1 MKAETPFTKKRLKHI
16 IDSFSRIRMEPY
28 HNKETLRCFSLLE
41 IIRQAERIQMELFGE
56 VAVTALLENFPCL
69 AKRPFDSESL
79 CRAYSRLYKR
89 EILKMIRFYAAEDL
103 SSKEKVSQ
111 AFEEIFFQA
120 SLLSGRNIKIVY
132 PSSEQCLLG
141 SGRGKESLGA

>member
-1 MKAETPFTKKRLKHI
+1 
-16 IDSFSRIRMEPY
+16 
-28 HNKETLRCFSLLE
+28 
-41 IIRQAERIQMELFGE
+41 
-56 VAVTALLENFPCL
+56 
-69 AKRPFDSESL
+69 
-79 CRAYSRLYKR
+79 
-89 EILKMIRFYAAEDL
+89 MIRFYAAEDL